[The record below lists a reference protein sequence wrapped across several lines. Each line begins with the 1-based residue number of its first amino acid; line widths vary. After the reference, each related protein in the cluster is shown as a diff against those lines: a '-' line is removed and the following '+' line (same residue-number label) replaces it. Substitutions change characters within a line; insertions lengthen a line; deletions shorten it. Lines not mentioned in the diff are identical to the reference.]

1 MSKASK
7 QRKLKPTNLKDI
19 LIQMKDTSELM
30 LDLAFS
36 TILFE
41 EDYFAEEVLELEKEM
56 TELCFKARE
65 VVMMASKGIKE
76 VESLSAILQIIQAA
90 EKFSNAAVEIATIE
104 LRDIGLPKTFF
115 RTMHLIEETITS
127 LIVPENSA
135 AIGKRLDYIEKETG
149 MQIITMK
156 RDNQWLIKPDGKIT
170 LKVGDRLIAKGPFE
184 ALSNFEIFILGKHV
198 MMPTISE
205 LMEPESQRKIREMLV
220 EMMNLSQLSVDLAYS
235 STIFYSK
242 EIAEE
247 VLKVEE
253 KMDYMQEAVEHEILL
268 FAKVTDNVKLLK
280 GLLRLA
286 WALETIADAS
296 VEMANVVLSNIA
308 LHPVFVLAMGESDE
322 VISKIEV
329 KPNSKLDRLTITEC
343 GLQSNM
349 GIQIVTIRKALTGNW
364 EYYPKGDSKI
374 EAGDV
379 LIIKGSREAIESFIN
394 LTTTEESV
402 PNESRQ
408 V

>member
-1 MSKASK
+1 MSKTSR
-7 QRKLKPTNLKDI
+7 QRKLKPANLKDI
-19 LIQMKDTSELM
+19 IIQMKDTSELM

-41 EDYFAEEVLELEKEM
+41 EDYFAEEVLELEEKM

-65 VVMMASKGIKE
+65 VVMLASRGIKE
-76 VESLSAILQIIQAA
+76 VESLSAVLQIIQAA
-90 EKFSNAAVEIATIE
+90 EKVSNAAVEIATIE
-104 LRDIGLPKTFF
+104 LRDIGLPKAFF
-115 RTMHLIEETITS
+115 KTMHLIEETITS
-127 LIVPENSA
+127 LVVPENSA
-135 AIGKRLDYIEKETG
+135 AIGKRLEYIEKETG

-156 RDNQWLIKPDGKIT
+156 RDGQWLIKPDGKIT
-170 LKVGDRLIAKGPFE
+170 LKAGDRLIAKGPFE
-184 ALSNFEIFILGKHV
+184 ALSNFEVFVLGKHV
-198 MMPTISE
+198 MIPSVSE
-205 LMEPESQRKIREMLV
+205 LMEPNSQRRIREILV

-235 STIFYSK
+235 SAIFYNK

-253 KMDYMQEAVEHEILL
+253 KMDRMQETAEHEILL
-268 FAKVTDNVKLLK
+268 FAKVTDNVKLLR

-296 VEMANVVLSNIA
+296 VEMANVVLSGVA
-308 LHPVFVLAMGESDE
+308 LHPIFVSAMGESDE

-329 KPNSKLDRLTITEC
+329 KPNSKLNGLTVAEC
-343 GLQSNM
+343 GLQSDM
-349 GIQIVTIRKALTGNW
+349 GIQIVTIRKALTGKW
-364 EYYPKGDSKI
+364 EYYPKGDTKI

-379 LIIKGSREAIESFIN
+379 LIIKGSKEAIDSLIS
-394 LTTTEESV
+394 LTTTESA
-402 PNESRQ
+402 PNESGQ